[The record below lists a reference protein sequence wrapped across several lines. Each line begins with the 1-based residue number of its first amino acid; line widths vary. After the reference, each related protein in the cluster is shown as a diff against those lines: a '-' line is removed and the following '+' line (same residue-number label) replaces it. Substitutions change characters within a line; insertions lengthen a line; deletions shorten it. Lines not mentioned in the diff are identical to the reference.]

1 MCLLHNDLKQNVAK
15 SAGVESA
22 KNGKNQLQIS
32 AGKISH
38 EHSNTNPNHLWKL
51 SPGMRVFKTDDLND
65 ASMP

>member
-1 MCLLHNDLKQNVAK
+1 MCFLHNDLKQNVAE

-38 EHSNTNPNHLWKL
+38 EHSNRDLNQLWKL
-51 SPGMRVFKTDDLND
+51 SPGMRVFKTDDLDD